1 MTVVGFPTKH
11 STCIDCGESIDA
23 NDLVRLQP
31 TKRLDEINWDPTLGM
46 PHGGVGDNGV
56 REPESP
62 VPSYNKWAETN
73 DLARYK
79 DKINPDHY
87 KKGDVEV
94 IQLTEKLGFCEGN
107 IVKYVARYKDKGG
120 KDDLLKARW
129 YLDRLISHYDSTDHV
144 DGYHGC

>member
-1 MTVVGFPTKH
+1 MTPEWHVVK
-11 STCIDCGESIDA
+11 
-23 NDLVRLQP
+23 
-31 TKRLDEINWDPTLGM
+31 KLDEINWDTALGK
-46 PHGGVGDNGV
+46 PHGVTENNGV
-56 REPESP
+56 RDPYESGP
-62 VPSYNKWAETN
+62 RETN

-120 KDDLLKARW
+120 KDDLLKAKW
-129 YLDRLISHYDSTDHV
+129 YLDRLIARYEAPTTDA

>member
-1 MTVVGFPTKH
+1 MSLTSTNTPTNGAEIVDFPTPVVA
-11 STCIDCGESIDA
+11 A
-23 NDLVRLQP
+23 NKEAWVKP
-31 TKRLDEINWDPTLGM
+31 KTLDDINWDTALGT
-46 PHGGVGDNGV
+46 PHGVVGDNGV
-56 REPESP
+56 REPRDSGRE
-62 VPSYNKWAETN
+62 YIKEGRALETN

-129 YLDRLISHYDSTDHV
+129 YLDRLISQL
-144 DGYHGC
+144 